1 MNTRKTVTRL
11 PSYSAGAFPVCVQ
24 RASTPSLT
32 AGKCSAAFFILLNLD
47 MEEEKTKIGS
57 KAGTIWHKLNE
68 TGSITIPELAL
79 KLNIG
84 VEDTTLAV
92 GWLARE
98 DKVFIER
105 RNGLLYVRNQ

>member
-1 MNTRKTVTRL
+1 MMEKEKSNIGQK
-11 PSYSAGAFPVCVQ
+11 AGAV
-24 RASTPSLT
+24 
-32 AGKCSAAFFILLNLD
+32 
-47 MEEEKTKIGS
+47 
-57 KAGTIWHKLNE
+57 WHKLNE

-84 VEDTTLAV
+84 VEETTLAV

-105 RNGLLYVRNQ
+105 KNEILHVRNS

>member
-1 MNTRKTVTRL
+1 M
-11 PSYSAGAFPVCVQ
+11 
-24 RASTPSLT
+24 
-32 AGKCSAAFFILLNLD
+32 
-47 MEEEKTKIGS
+47 MEKEKANIG
-57 KAGTIWHKLNE
+57 HKLNE

-84 VEDTTLAV
+84 VEETTLAV

-105 RNGLLYVRNQ
+105 KNEILHVRNS